1 MATRER
7 AKAFTTS
14 TTIPPASVT
23 SLEQQQIQ
31 QQPPPPPPPPVVP
44 SPPSTP
50 FHDHLQPAHV
60 RHYPL
65 DLPSGLPFER
75 YEHRRISTRDVLVH
89 RILSKLL
96 RPSTRE
102 LAKSLDQHRP
112 NAHKMMKTHDPSRN
126 LLHDRN
132 GIVEDYLASRLR
144 HHNFGPVKKHD
155 PTLARDIE
163 VLRKTL
169 VTSLT
174 SEWVKDPY
182 QPTEIYKSYM
192 RDLPLDTSTL
202 SVQEEVLD
210 LVRIYFMETD
220 DTATRLW
227 LNSIQTAHRA
237 TYDTLSKLSG
247 KKNSHRAVLQG
258 RKEWEDHHA
267 EYQYKNWY
275 QEDQVHLQRLRHATN
290 LPRLYDGG
298 ALMTGLR
305 QPLFE
310 SKAPRLLYMSQT
322 SEHNRSINSGF
333 FTEKK
338 GLYPWPEA
346 AKVPHRFLHIPSYR
360 YRTALQHEFKNV
372 HRVEFSTAR
381 VGRGLD
387 RDGIWSTSGG
397 DDLDRGRTR
406 RQGQRRRATSEPPP
420 GLFMASRLP
429 TSYLLARELVVFPK
443 MSIAAMEHRVRSRS
457 LSRTRIAE
465 MFNWDVVIGEPHT
478 GGNNNSKSV
487 TPKTTFL
494 LEVLDFILKD
504 FEKNLHRIGMDFKA
518 KLRVVWVTHAA
529 QVCDNFD
536 KWRDCWSKW
545 LDDGDIALFMHIY
558 MTYEHVFKT
567 HGARKELKAGCACE
581 NCKSTSHA
589 TSKCLSACGFCGA
602 ANPSMVQP
610 EDQVIFPGS
619 GNPHL
624 APNCPVAKQN
634 RCKCVP
640 FPQYHVAA
648 KCAIVCSRDCG
659 NGVSPGHFQH
669 KSAMTC
675 TSRCCMCGM
684 RGHSGMKCKLIRC
697 RCGGSHL
704 GQDCRFHPE
713 CRVQGCDRFLCGV
726 HCQSCGL
733 DRAQLGDGVILVG
746 QKCPACRGAD
756 GPVDGSADCE
766 ASSSPNREEVGEKKP
781 RRNRRKH
788 RPVGRKPEEEKKP
801 WYAPLE
807 PRTRPVVLCKSGK
820 KTNARY
826 HKNGSDYL
834 SCPGR

>member
-1 MATRER
+1 MANRAR
-7 AKAFTTS
+7 AKATTTS
-14 TTIPPASVT
+14 TTIPPAST
-23 SLEQQQIQ
+23 TGLK
-31 QQPPPPPPPPVVP
+31 QPPPPP
-44 SPPSTP
+44 SPASTST
-50 FHDHLQPAHV
+50 HDHV

-75 YEHRRISTRDVLVH
+75 YEHRRISTRDILVR

-102 LAKSLDQHRP
+102 LAESLDEHRP
-112 NAHKMMKTHDPSRN
+112 SAYQISQRHSLSTH
-126 LLHDRN
+126 LLCDRD
-132 GIVEDYLASRLR
+132 GLIEDTMTLRRR
-144 HHNFGPVKKHD
+144 HHNFGPVKRHD
-155 PTLARDIE
+155 QTLARDIE

-174 SEWVKDPY
+174 SEWGVDPY
-182 QPTEIYKSYM
+182 LISGMGKYRHMAPV
-192 RDLPLDTSTL
+192 TSDL
-202 SVQEEVLD
+202 SVQQEVLE

-220 DTATRLW
+220 DAATRLW

-237 TYDTLSKLSG
+237 TYDTLSRLPA
-247 KKNSHRAVLQG
+247 KKSSSKALLQE
-258 RKEWEDHHA
+258 RKEWEYHHA
-267 EYQYKNWY
+267 QHQGKNWY
-275 QEDQVHLQRLRHATN
+275 QDDQVHLQRLRQAMA

-298 ALMTGLR
+298 AFMTGLR
-305 QPLFE
+305 RPLWE
-310 SKAPRLLYMSQT
+310 SRSPRLLYMSAPYERNPFML
-322 SEHNRSINSGF
+322 SESF
-333 FTEKK
+333 AEKK

-346 AKVPHRFLHIPSYR
+346 AKAPHRFLHIPSYC
-360 YRTALQHEFKNV
+360 YRTFLRHGFENP

-387 RDGIWSTSGG
+387 RDGIWSTAGG

-406 RQGQRRRATSEPPP
+406 QRGQRRRATSEPPP
-420 GLFMASRLP
+420 GLFMASQLP

-443 MSIAAMEHRVRSRS
+443 MSLAAIEHRVRSRS

-465 MFNWDVVIGEPHT
+465 MFNWDVIVEEPHT
-478 GGNNNSKSV
+478 GNNDNNGTTLAQSKSNNASKFT
-487 TPKTTFL
+487 TPKRTTFL
-494 LEVLDFILKD
+494 LEVLDLVLDD
-504 FEKNLHRIGMDFKA
+504 FENQFYRINMYLKSRLRGVWETLAAHVGDDFKN
-518 KLRVVWVTHAA
+518 W
-529 QVCDNFD
+529 
-536 KWRDCWSKW
+536 WDCWSKW
-545 LDDGDIALFMHIY
+545 LLDDGDPVLCMHIY
-558 MTYEHVFKT
+558 STYEHVLETQAAKE
-567 HGARKELKAGCACE
+567 ELKTGCACE

-589 TSKCLSACGFCGA
+589 TSRCVLACGFCGA
-602 ANPSMVQP
+602 ANPSMLPPVHP
-610 EDQVIFPGS
+610 FTFPGS

-659 NGVSPGHFQH
+659 NGTSPGHFQH

-684 RGHSGMKCKLIRC
+684 RGHSGMKCKLKRC

-713 CRVQGCDRFLCGV
+713 CRVPGCDRFLCGV

-733 DRAQLGDGVILVG
+733 DRAQLGEGLVLVG
-746 QKCPACRGAD
+746 QKCPACR
-756 GPVDGSADCE
+756 PVDGSAD
-766 ASSSPNREEVGEKKP
+766 GEKKT

-788 RPVGRKPEEEKKP
+788 RPVGRKEEEEKRP

-807 PRTRPVVLCKSGK
+807 PRTRPVVLGKSGK
-820 KTNARY
+820 KTSAKY

-834 SCPGR
+834 SCQGGK